1 MSKDRRLA
9 LVVGANLAL
18 VLALALVG
26 LLSHSLGVLASG
38 ADYLGD
44 ALGTGLSLAALRL
57 SRRPGASQR
66 PTALAALANA
76 SLLLAVT
83 LIVIVGAV
91 HRLLNGSP
99 EIHGLP
105 VLLTR

>member
-26 LLSHSLGVLASG
+26 LLSNSLGVLASA

-57 SRRPGASQR
+57 SRRGKGSSRAP
-66 PTALAALANA
+66 LIAAAFNSA
-76 SLLLAVT
+76 LLLAIT
-83 LIVIVGAV
+83 LLVAAGAV
-91 HRLLNGSP
+91 RRLVSGTP
-99 EIHGLP
+99 
-105 VLLTR
+105 